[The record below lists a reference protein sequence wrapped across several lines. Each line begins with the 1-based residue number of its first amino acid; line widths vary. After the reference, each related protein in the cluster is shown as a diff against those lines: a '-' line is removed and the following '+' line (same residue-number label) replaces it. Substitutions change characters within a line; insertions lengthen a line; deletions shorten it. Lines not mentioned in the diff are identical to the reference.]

1 MAETPLSPGAPG
13 SPESTGNAGGPP
25 EPVAE
30 SPVEAIVRPEPGPI
44 EVSLTPTEIP
54 AEVPA
59 GVPAGVPAEAPVE
72 VQAESPAEPPDEP
85 PVASPAPTPAP
96 PQEANGPEAPIEP
109 VATEPEAAPAPAP
122 VAPAPVVPTPLPPAP
137 VAAAEPETPPVEV
150 PEPAPTPTIATTL
163 EIPAAPGATPADGG
177 EFDLLV
183 EKLRTWFTEADIGG
197 HWQKLQGPLKGF
209 ALLLVAV
216 LALRLYARVVGTL
229 DGIPILSGLLELTG
243 LIYLIWF
250 SSTRLVR
257 TSERERVLAEWK
269 QRWQAFSGRH

>member
-1 MAETPLSPGAPG
+1 MAETPLPPGAPG
-13 SPESTGNAGGPP
+13 SPEPTGSAGAPP
-25 EPVAE
+25 DPVAE
-30 SPVEAIVRPEPGPI
+30 STVEAIADAEPGPI
-44 EVSLTPTEIP
+44 EVSLTPAEVPAEVPAEIP
-54 AEVPA
+54 AEV
-59 GVPAGVPAEAPVE
+59 PVE
-72 VQAESPAEPPDEP
+72 VQAESPGQSPEEAPVEPA
-85 PVASPAPTPAP
+85 VASPAPTPAP
-96 PQEANGPEAPIEP
+96 PEEAK
-109 VATEPEAAPAPAP
+109 EPEAAIAKAAAEPEATPAPAP
-122 VAPAPVVPTPLPPAP
+122 VAPSPLAPTP
-137 VAAAEPETPPVEV
+137 VAAAEPDAAAVEV

-183 EKLRTWFTEADIGG
+183 EKLRTWFKEADIGG

-243 LIYLIWF
+243 LVYLIWF

-269 QRWQAFSGRH
+269 QRWRSFSGRH